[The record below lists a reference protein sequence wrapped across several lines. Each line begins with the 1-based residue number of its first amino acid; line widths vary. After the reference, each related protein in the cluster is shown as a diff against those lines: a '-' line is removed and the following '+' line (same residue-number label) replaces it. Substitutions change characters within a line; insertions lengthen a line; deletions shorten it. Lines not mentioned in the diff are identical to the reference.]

1 MSRGSR
7 RIVVVGV
14 VADMSRG
21 SRRTSKAVDRSIE
34 PKRESA
40 EHVTGRAAWLG
51 ERAAKASILK
61 GREVHAEDVLEI
73 PVSSIGEN
81 GQVIGLKGAL
91 SLPLFILST
100 VDLELNELQLI
111 FELTPGGVEVLE
123 LAPTVPQVAGG
134 RLEHIVHLLRSLPAE
149 ATDIRHHY

>member
-7 RIVVVGV
+7 RTVAVVVV
-14 VADMSRG
+14 VDMSRG
-21 SRRTSKAVDRSIE
+21 SRRTSKVVDRSIE
-34 PKRESA
+34 LRRESG
-40 EHVTGRAAWLG
+40 EHVTERAAWLG
-51 ERAAKASILK
+51 ERAVKASILK
-61 GREVHAEDVLEI
+61 RREVHVEDVIEI
-73 PVSSIGEN
+73 PVGSIREN
-81 GQVIGLKGAL
+81 GEVVGLKGAL